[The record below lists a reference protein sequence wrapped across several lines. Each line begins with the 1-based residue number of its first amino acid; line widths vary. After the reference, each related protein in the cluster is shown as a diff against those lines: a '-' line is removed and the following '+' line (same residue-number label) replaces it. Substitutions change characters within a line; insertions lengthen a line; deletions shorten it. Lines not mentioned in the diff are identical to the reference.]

1 MFKELKYVLYVI
13 VIFLFIFLTGKYY
26 FSDENKKNFYRS
38 FNNINE
44 KINIYSSS
52 LPLLKNNTNN
62 VVLDHKQ
69 IIWSVAKRDDKENN
83 RDDYEFTKFN
93 KLYNKVSNTSSSIL
107 HINGW
112 RDWYKELYDDKR

>member
-62 VVLDHKQ
+62 VVEY
-69 IIWSVAKRDDKENN
+69 VENN
-83 RDDYEFTKFN
+83 TSKDN
-93 KLYNKVSNTSSSIL
+93 KKYRFWKLIEN
-107 HINGW
+107 
-112 RDWYKELYDDKR
+112 D

>member
-62 VVLDHKQ
+62 VVEY
-69 IIWSVAKRDDKENN
+69 VENN
-83 RDDYEFTKFN
+83 TS
-93 KLYNKVSNTSSSIL
+93 KLSS
-107 HINGW
+107 
-112 RDWYKELYDDKR
+112 

>member
-1 MFKELKYVLYVI
+1 MLKEIKYLIFVLVI
-13 VIFLFIFLTGKYY
+13 LLFIFFTGKYY

-62 VVLDHKQ
+62 VEKPMP
-69 IIWSVAKRDDKENN
+69 KEIEIAIGIKN
-83 RDDYEFTKFN
+83 
-93 KLYNKVSNTSSSIL
+93 
-107 HINGW
+107 
-112 RDWYKELYDDKR
+112 